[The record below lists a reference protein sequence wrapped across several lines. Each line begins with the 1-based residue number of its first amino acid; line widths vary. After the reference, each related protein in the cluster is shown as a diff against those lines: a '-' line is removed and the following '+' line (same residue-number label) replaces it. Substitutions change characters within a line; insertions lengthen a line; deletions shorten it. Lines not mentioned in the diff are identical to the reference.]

1 MSTIIITVVI
11 TLLISGVVFTYI
23 GYTIRKK
30 TAESK
35 IKSAEIEAKRI
46 IDDGKV
52 EAEKLKEKYK
62 SFLE

>member
-35 IKSAEIEAKRI
+35 IKSAEKN
-46 IDDGKV
+46 
-52 EAEKLKEKYK
+52 Y
-62 SFLE
+62 